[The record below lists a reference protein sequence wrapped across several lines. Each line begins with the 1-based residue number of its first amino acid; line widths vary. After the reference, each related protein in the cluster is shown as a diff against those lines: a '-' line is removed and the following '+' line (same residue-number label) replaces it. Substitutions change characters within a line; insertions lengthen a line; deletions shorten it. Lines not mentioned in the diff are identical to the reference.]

1 MLKLSQLTNVVVY
14 APKGTRGKDASTF
27 TTFGKVHMAVFS
39 PKGDRVVGMLVK
51 RPDLAG
57 MVKREDSF
65 VALDAIAPCDGG
77 VRVVK
82 GPESFD
88 DAARARLGIDWD
100 ACLIWSGM
108 DARTTNGKVLG
119 YVNDA
124 SFNTKTGKD
133 IVIEQR
139 SEEEM
144 TMVAGTRIAPIGSK
158 ALNPA
163 FDVTTADLVTGFIT
177 EKGIFKPSEIS
188 GMKE

>member
-1 MLKLSQLTNVVVY
+1 MSQGVDMIIVGADRIAANGDFANKIGTYDKAIVAKKFGIPFYVA
-14 APKGTRGKDASTF
+14 APVSTF
-27 TTFGKVHMAVFS
+27 
-39 PKGDRVVGMLVK
+39 D
-51 RPDLAG
+51 
-57 MVKREDSF
+57 
-65 VALDAIAPCDGG
+65 
-77 VRVVK
+77 
-82 GPESFD
+82 
-88 DAARARLGIDWD
+88 
-100 ACLIWSGM
+100 
-108 DARTTNGKVLG
+108 
-119 YVNDA
+119 
-124 SFNTKTGKD
+124 FNTKTGKD